1 MCSEV
6 HLGAFAYL
14 SFTVAERPVFLS
26 GLHNVDKFILMPHKL
41 HRDDGDRGTA
51 YGVNTG
57 KKVNVHKVSP
67 YSTKEQ
73 P

>member
-26 GLHNVDKFILMPHKL
+26 GLQKVDKMILMPQQ
-41 HRDDGDRGTA
+41 RNDGDRRMA
-51 YGVNTG
+51 YGINTG
-57 KKVNVHKVSP
+57 EEMNVHKVSP